1 MQHPTQ
7 HGRGPG
13 PGGQRLGAPTN
24 QNTPCAPPPGPA
36 PPLPAPFRI
45 SANLSTPG
53 SPRAWAATGWAGLT
67 VLRGGPA
74 PLGLAAPGS
83 PVPPPRTPNSRQ
95 KPLAATQPWGGCS
108 GLGRTASVAC
118 SSPRS
123 CPRPVPR
130 SPGSP
135 GRRRPSST
143 RAPAAALPCRQWGT
157 PDGRALGATDAGGG
171 PRPLLSPGPGA
182 EARSW
187 PRPLPTKPRPR
198 GAGTK
203 AEAPPDLHT
212 KDGRPPPATPQD
224 PRPPRVPCWGPA
236 GFPRP
241 SPAVAAA

>member
-83 PVPPPRTPNSRQ
+83 PVPPPTHPQLPPKTPRGYAALGWLQRARSHRLRGLLESPELPATCASEPREPRQAPPLKYTGARSRA
-95 KPLAATQPWGGCS
+95 PLQTMGD
-108 GLGRTASVAC
+108 
-118 SSPRS
+118 
-123 CPRPVPR
+123 
-130 SPGSP
+130 P
-135 GRRRPSST
+135 GR
-143 RAPAAALPCRQWGT
+143 
-157 PDGRALGATDAGGG
+157 
-171 PRPLLSPGPGA
+171 
-182 EARSW
+182 
-187 PRPLPTKPRPR
+187 PRPR
-198 GAGTK
+198 GDGCR
-203 AEAPPDLHT
+203 
-212 KDGRPPPATPQD
+212 GRPTPPIVSR
-224 PRPPRVPCWGPA
+224 PRG
-236 GFPRP
+236 
-241 SPAVAAA
+241 